1 MACNCG
7 SNRAG
12 RRGVNMP
19 ATRSTSTA
27 SASAV
32 TAATKVW
39 YEVWRNGAS
48 TGRRSDSLVTA
59 QEIARRLNGEV
70 RTVTGA

>member
-19 ATRSTSTA
+19 PTSTA
-27 SASAV
+27 TASAV
-32 TAATKVW
+32 SAASKVW
-39 YEVWRNGAS
+39 YEVWRNGAP

-70 RTVTGA
+70 HTTTGT